1 MRTGVLH
8 QIPVLHTKFFV
19 TCERKRN
26 FKKSPLG
33 LQLRETPAVTKKRI
47 TKGLLPTNTII
58 SLTLF
63 FFNFNGLMFWA
74 FQMVFAYENSDYI

>member
-19 TCERKRN
+19 TCGRKQN

-33 LQLRETPAVTKKRI
+33 LQLRETPAVTKMYFIPKIHER
-47 TKGLLPTNTII
+47 KDA
-58 SLTLF
+58 F
-63 FFNFNGLMFWA
+63 YAQNF
-74 FQMVFAYENSDYI
+74 IK